1 MTMGRIR
8 PDCTFYCEGDHNTSR
23 GLITLIAKPVETDF
37 EQSLLTIF
45 DYRKATNCAQS
56 LYY

>member
-1 MTMGRIR
+1 MKLSSLAFSLQQYQNRKA
-8 PDCTFYCEGDHNTSR
+8 
-23 GLITLIAKPVETDF
+23 LITKPAETDF

-45 DYRKATNCAQS
+45 DCRKATNCVQS